1 MSKIEN
7 AENVSLFALN
17 ANQPLAQAVADQVG
31 IPFQSARLATLPTGK
46 FP

>member
-17 ANQPLAQAVADQVG
+17 ANQPLAQAVADQVEF
-31 IPFQSARLATLPTGK
+31 PFQSARLATLPTGK